1 MELAKTLSVS
11 SLKVRYFAFNALEIK
26 MPDGKTL
33 VVDPCL
39 EKEGHFSCGYDVD
52 DLEGCDY
59 VFLNH
64 SHGDHAASLGKL
76 YDKYHPLIMAHAV
89 TSFNLARL
97 YDIPYIRFIPFVN
110 GDEYDFDSF
119 KIQVVPGRHNNLVP
133 GNFMVRPS
141 GRRDE
146 LCGTRVMNMKHGSE
160 LEKELGDMGT
170 MEVIF
175 CLQLPIICG

>member
-89 TSFNLARL
+89 TALILPDYMIFLISALFRL
-97 YDIPYIRFIPFVN
+97 
-110 GDEYDFDSF
+110 
-119 KIQVVPGRHNNLVP
+119 
-133 GNFMVRPS
+133 
-141 GRRDE
+141 
-146 LCGTRVMNMKHGSE
+146 
-160 LEKELGDMGT
+160 
-170 MEVIF
+170 
-175 CLQLPIICG
+175 

>member
-76 YDKYHPLIMAHAV
+76 YDKYHPLIMAA
-89 TSFNLARL
+89 SPADGL
-97 YDIPYIRFIPFVN
+97 
-110 GDEYDFDSF
+110 GC
-119 KIQVVPGRHNNLVP
+119 PGRP
-133 GNFMVRPS
+133 EGSSDR
-141 GRRDE
+141 
-146 LCGTRVMNMKHGSE
+146 HGAGYRE
-160 LEKELGDMGT
+160 GAGHGIQAGL
-170 MEVIF
+170 
-175 CLQLPIICG
+175 